1 MPEIM
6 TLKDVAEYLRVNER
20 TVAKMA
26 QEGRIPSTKVASQ
39 WRFSKEAIDDWFV
52 DRMRLAGTAIGNGA
66 PRFELAKLLRSD
78 LVKLELESRS
88 KDAVLEEMSAL
99 LTQGRVVTSRKRLL
113 KVLRERERLCS
124 TGVGRGTAFLHPRK
138 VIPELV
144 SEPALAF
151 GRSSQGIEFDA
162 VDGKPVHFFFLDCA
176 TSERMHL
183 SILARLSR
191 ILADDKILLKLT
203 KAGRADEVVAALE
216 AAEGRLVAS

>member
-1 MPEIM
+1 MPEIL
-6 TLKDVAEYLRVNER
+6 TLKDVADYLRVNER

-52 DRMRLAGTAIGNGA
+52 GRMRLAGTAIGNGA
-66 PRFELAKLLRSD
+66 PKFELAKLARSEI
-78 LVKLELESRS
+78 VKLELESRS
-88 KDAVLEEMSAL
+88 KDEVLEEMSAL
-99 LTQGRVVTSRKRLL
+99 LTQGRIVTSRKRLL
-113 KVLRERERLCS
+113 EALRARESLCS

-144 SEPALAF
+144 TVPALAF

-176 TSERMHL
+176 TSDRMHL

-191 ILADDKILLKLT
+191 ILADDKLLGKLK
-203 KAGRADEVVAALE
+203 KADRADQIVAALE
-216 AAEGRLVAS
+216 AAEGRLIAS